1 MRIAIA
7 ADHNGAALKAH
18 LSRWLADQGHDVDDR
33 GADPAGTGGTGT
45 VDYPLLCA
53 DVGRRVVGGDADRG
67 IVIGGTGAGET
78 IACNKIPGVR
88 AGLCHE
94 LFTTEIS
101 RAHNDSNVMVLGAM
115 IVGPRL
121 AQKLTQTWLAT
132 PFAGGRHQQRLDQI
146 AQIER
151 ASRQWFATALK
162 P

>member
-7 ADHNGAALKAH
+7 ADHNGTALKAH
-18 LSRWLADQGHDVDDR
+18 LISWLAGHGHQVDDR
-33 GADPAGTGGTGT
+33 GTHGTEV
-45 VDYPLLCA
+45 VDYPQLCA
-53 DVGRRVVGGDADRG
+53 DIGRQVASGQADRG
-67 IVIGGTGAGET
+67 MVIGGTGGGEL

-121 AQKLTQTWLAT
+121 AERITETWLST

-146 AQIER
+146 AELER
-151 ASRQWFATALK
+151 AAR
-162 P
+162 